1 MIRFGDK
8 NNLYCSFCGKQKDEI
23 ETLIA
28 GPGIYICNECVGMC
42 NTILEDKRE
51 REAKKKKRKKKT
63 PTPKEIKIRLDEYVI
78 GQEKAKKVLSVAVH
92 NHYKRIVAEQVQD
105 DDVEIEKS
113 NILLIGPTGSGKTL
127 LAQTLA
133 RILHVPFAI
142 ADATTLT
149 ESGYVGDDVES
160 ILFRLIQAA
169 GGDVQKAEKGI
180 IYIDEID
187 KIARKSQDTASIT
200 RDVSGEG
207 VQQGLLKIIE
217 GTIAYVPPHG
227 GRKHPEQ
234 QLIPLNTQ
242 SILFICGGTFIG
254 LSDIIQKRLKNRVLG
269 FGRSLTSKDE
279 KEEMLPFVTPDDLL
293 KYGLIPEFVGRLP
306 VVTTLFSLSEQDMVM
321 VLKEPKNA
329 LIKQYKKLFAYEDAT
344 LEFSDSAIT
353 AIAAEACKKTMGAR
367 VLRSIIEEIMLDI
380 MFELPSNKKYRNY
393 LITEKMVRG
402 RTQEKVLLKETA

>member
-8 NNLYCSFCGKQKDEI
+8 NNLYCSFCGKPKEEV

-42 NTILEDKRE
+42 NTILEDKKE
-51 REAKKKKRKKKT
+51 KEAKKKKRKKKT
-63 PTPKEIKIRLDEYVI
+63 LTPKEIKIRLDEYVI
-78 GQEKAKKVLSVAVH
+78 GQEKAKKVLAVAVY
-92 NHYKRIVAEQVQD
+92 NHYKRIVAEQD

-113 NILLIGPTGSGKTL
+113 NVLLIGPTGSGKTL

-149 ESGYVGDDVES
+149 ESGYVGDDVET
-160 ILFRLIQAA
+160 ILFRIIQAA
-169 GGDVQKAEKGI
+169 NGDIKKAEKGI

-242 SILFICGGTFIG
+242 NILFICGGAFIG
-254 LSDIIQKRLKNRVLG
+254 LSDIIQKRLKNKVLG

-279 KEEMLPFVTPDDLL
+279 KEEMLPLVTPDDLL

-306 VVTTLFSLSEQDMVM
+306 VVTTLFSLLKQDLVR

-329 LIKQYKKLFAYEDAT
+329 LIKQYKKLFAFSDSN
-344 LEFSDSAIT
+344 LEFSED
-353 AIAAEACKKTMGAR
+353 AIAAIAELAVQRTMGAR
-367 VLRSIIEEIMLDI
+367 SLRSILEEITLDM
-380 MFELPSNKKYRNY
+380 MFELPSSKKPKDY
-393 LITEKMVRG
+393 LITETMVRE
-402 RTQEKVLLKETA
+402 RTQERVLLKETA